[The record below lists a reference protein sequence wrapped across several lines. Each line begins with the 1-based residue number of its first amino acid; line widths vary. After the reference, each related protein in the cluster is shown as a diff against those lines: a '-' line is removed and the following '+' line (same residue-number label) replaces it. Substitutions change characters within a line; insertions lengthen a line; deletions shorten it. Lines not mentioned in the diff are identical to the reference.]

1 MPANDGRHHHT
12 THRAYISTLSTGA
25 AIIALALA
33 ACTTT
38 TSSTSTSSSAPG
50 TTAAAVSSRD
60 VTLSGAG
67 STFDAPFFDLAF
79 AKYHQQHPGVAV
91 SYADVGSGAGIA
103 TFSAKQADFGA
114 SDVPMTTAEQAA
126 AKGGQVVQV
135 PVDLGA
141 EGVVYNLSLPAG
153 SRLHLTGPVIA
164 RIFLGQITSW
174 HDPAITALN
183 PGINIPDTRISVV
196 HRSDGS
202 GTTYIFSN
210 YLSSVS
216 PAWAAKV
223 GAGKTLKWPVGEGA
237 EGNGGVAAS
246 VYRTP
251 FSIGYV
257 EQSYSKGLLLP
268 SAAIRNKAGHYVVPS
283 IQSAAADAAQK
294 PTITPTDF
302 SIVNQPGTS
311 SYPITGYSWALVYAH
326 QPSQA
331 TGQQLVSLL
340 DWLTHAGQTYA
351 AATSYVPLPPRI
363 QAARPHHAPA
373 SHRARRNTPAG
384 LSATPHP
391 DSSGLSSAAPGDLD
405 GDVGGF
411 DGGDR
416 EHSWLQAEFV
426 GGFAAEQ

>member
-1 MPANDGRHHHT
+1 M
-12 THRAYISTLSTGA
+12 TLT
-25 AIIALALA
+25 
-33 ACTTT
+33 
-38 TSSTSTSSSAPG
+38 
-50 TTAAAVSSRD
+50 
-60 VTLSGAG
+60 GAG

-79 AKYHQQHPGVAV
+79 TRYHQAHPSVTVGYSA
-91 SYADVGSGAGIA
+91 VGSSAGIA
-103 TFSAKQADFGA
+103 AFSAKQADFGA
-114 SDVPMTTAEQAA
+114 SDVPMTAAEQAA

-174 HDPAITALN
+174 RDPAISALN
-183 PGINIPDTRISVV
+183 PGSDLPDARISVM
-196 HRSDGS
+196 HRADGS

-216 PAWAAKV
+216 RAWAAKV
-223 GAGKTLKWPVGEGA
+223 GAGKSLDWPVGEGA

-268 SAAIRNKAGHYVVPS
+268 SAAIRNKAGHYVIPS
-283 IQSAAADAAQK
+283 TQAAAADAAQK
-294 PTITPTDF
+294 PAITPTDF
-302 SIVNQPGTS
+302 SIVNQPGAS

-326 QPSQA
+326 QPGQA
-331 TGQQLVSLL
+331 TGRELVSLL
-340 DWLTHAGQTYA
+340 DWLTHTGQAYA

-363 QAARPHHAPA
+363 RQLAHTMLQQVTGPHG
-373 SHRARRNTPAG
+373 TYLLG
-384 LSATPHP
+384 
-391 DSSGLSSAAPGDLD
+391 
-405 GDVGGF
+405 
-411 DGGDR
+411 
-416 EHSWLQAEFV
+416 
-426 GGFAAEQ
+426 